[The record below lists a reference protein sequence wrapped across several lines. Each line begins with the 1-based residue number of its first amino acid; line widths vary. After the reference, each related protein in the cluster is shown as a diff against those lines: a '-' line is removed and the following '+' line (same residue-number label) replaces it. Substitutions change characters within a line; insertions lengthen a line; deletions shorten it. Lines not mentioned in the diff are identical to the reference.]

1 MQFREGIR
9 LAFLQIRQERLKS
22 AFSVLGVVI
31 GVMFLIVVVSVV
43 EGMDRYISEDFSQQV
58 FGVNTIQVR
67 RFPSVQITGDAA
79 QWREWTRRPRP
90 TMEEADRIR
99 ESLTVP
105 ARVGVS
111 SSTTRDVRTPDG
123 RRAENVQVN
132 AISEEM
138 LAIRNLEVAEGRPF
152 SAQEVERGI
161 PVAILGFGV
170 AEALFQDE
178 SPLETQI
185 RLGGEPF
192 RIVGVLE
199 EQGALLGISL
209 DNLVLVP
216 VTTRAGQIY
225 TDRRGAVGQLVIQ
238 VDDPADLRMAQM
250 DAEAALR
257 VARRLLPAEAN
268 DFVLETADESL
279 AFWDRI
285 STILFVALPGL
296 VGISLVVGG
305 IVIMNIML
313 VSVMERTREIGV
325 RKALGAQ
332 RRDIISQFL
341 VESATLSGVGAIVGV
356 GIGIGLTTV
365 VRTATP
371 LPAAV
376 APHWV
381 ALGVTLGVGVGV
393 IAGVYPALSASR
405 LDPVDALR
413 HE

>member
-9 LAFLQIRQERLKS
+9 LALLQIRQERLKS

-31 GVMFLIVVVSVV
+31 GVMFLVVVVSVV
-43 EGMDRYISEDFSQQV
+43 EGMDRYISEDFSEQV

-111 SSTTRDVRTPDG
+111 SSATRDLRTPAG

-132 AISEEM
+132 AISQEM
-138 LAIRNLEVAEGRPF
+138 LAIRNLGIADGRPF
-152 SAQEVERGI
+152 SGQEVERGVQ
-161 PVAILGFGV
+161 VAILGSAV
-170 AEALFQDE
+170 AEALFEDE
-178 SPLETQI
+178 SPLESQV
-185 RLGGEPF
+185 RLGGQPF
-192 RIVGVLE
+192 RVVGILE
-199 EQGALLGISL
+199 EQGALLGMSL
-209 DNLVLVP
+209 DNLVLIP

-225 TDRRGAVGQLVIQ
+225 TDRRGAVGQMVIQ
-238 VDDPADLRMAQM
+238 VLNPADLRTAQM

-257 VARRLLPAEAN
+257 VARQLRPGEAN
-268 DFVLETADESL
+268 DFVLETAEESL
-279 AFWDRI
+279 EFWDRI
-285 STILFVALPGL
+285 STILFIALPGL

-332 RRDIISQFL
+332 RKDIISQFL
-341 VESATLSGVGAIVGV
+341 VEAATLSGVGAVVGV
-356 GIGIGLTTV
+356 GVGVGLTTL
-365 VRTATP
+365 VRVATP

-376 APHWV
+376 APHWI
-381 ALGVTLGVGVGV
+381 ALGVTLGVSVGIV
-393 IAGVYPALSASR
+393 AGVYPALSASR
-405 LDPVDALR
+405 LDPVEALR
-413 HE
+413 RE